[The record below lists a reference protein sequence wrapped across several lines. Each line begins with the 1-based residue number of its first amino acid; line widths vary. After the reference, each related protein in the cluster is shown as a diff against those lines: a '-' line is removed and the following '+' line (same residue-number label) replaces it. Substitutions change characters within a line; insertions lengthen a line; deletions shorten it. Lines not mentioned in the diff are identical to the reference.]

1 MIGYVFSLLQKQKK
15 CILVCCC
22 YYCLVV
28 VVVQAVPIAGTIFI
42 PYLIL
47 NSFSLMLCFFINS
60 KSIEQYVT
68 LNVY

>member
-15 CILVCCC
+15 CILVCCD
-22 YYCLVV
+22 YCLV